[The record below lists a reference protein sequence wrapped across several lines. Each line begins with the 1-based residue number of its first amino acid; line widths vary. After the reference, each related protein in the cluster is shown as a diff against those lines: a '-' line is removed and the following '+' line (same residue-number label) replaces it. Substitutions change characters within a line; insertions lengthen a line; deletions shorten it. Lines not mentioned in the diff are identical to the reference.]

1 MSASEIGGLGPRSG
15 TGEEDMRWTTS
26 VIVETCIGME
36 VTSYA
41 SAAI

>member
-1 MSASEIGGLGPRSG
+1 MSASEIGGLPAIRSR
-15 TGEEDMRWTTS
+15 EEDMRWTTP
-26 VIVETCIGME
+26 VIVETCIEME